1 MTYIEPAFDRAGRA
15 HVIFSLRLT
24 APWLWLEANP
34 NGTVALPFR
43 AQRFWNSV
51 SKSKGNKV
59 DCTVWLPMRQSIRRL
74 SDIGIR
80 IEEAKF
86 VHQVT
91 AVFKLPAS

>member
-1 MTYIEPAFDRAGRA
+1 MTCIEPAFDRAGKA
-15 HVIFSLRLT
+15 YVIFSLRRT
-24 APWLWLEANP
+24 VPWLWVEANP
-34 NGTVALPFR
+34 SGAVAFPFR
-43 AQRFWNSV
+43 AQRFWESV

-59 DCTVWLPMRQSIRRL
+59 DCTVLLPMRQSIRRL

-80 IEEAKF
+80 IEKAKF